1 MNTPPD
7 FPESVLNSD
16 PQDFKDPLSN
26 YDPPPYADELE
37 RVLCE
42 GAIGELIQ
50 VGDFI
55 AVSPNTTIR
64 EAIHKMI
71 VDEHF
76 SVLVVEGGKLVGVVS
91 ERDVLRQV
99 AERYDQVKDR
109 PLREVMTPEPAV
121 VYVND
126 PPAKAINLMATG
138 GFRRLPL
145 LDENDNIV
153 GVIGPKRTTGLLFE
167 HV

>member
-1 MNTPPD
+1 MNTPAD
-7 FPESVLNSD
+7 YPENVLNSD
-16 PQDFKDPLSN
+16 PEDFRDPLSN
-26 YDPPPYADELE
+26 YDPPPYADELG
-37 RVLCE
+37 RMLCE
-42 GAIGELIQ
+42 DEIGQLIE

-55 AVSPNTTIR
+55 AVSPDTPIKD
-64 EAIHKMI
+64 AIHKMI

-76 SVLVVEGGKLVGVVS
+76 SVMVVQDGKVLGVVS
-91 ERDVLRQV
+91 ERDVLRQC
-99 AERYDQVKDR
+99 AQRYDEVKDR

-121 VYVND
+121 VYTND

-138 GFRRLPL
+138 NFRRLPL
-145 LDENDNIV
+145 LDENDHIV